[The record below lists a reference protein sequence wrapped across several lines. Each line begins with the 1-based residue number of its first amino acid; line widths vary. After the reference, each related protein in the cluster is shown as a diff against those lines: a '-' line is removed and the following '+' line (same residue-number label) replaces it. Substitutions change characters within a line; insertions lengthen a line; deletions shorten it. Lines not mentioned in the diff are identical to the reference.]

1 MGKGKAMK
9 KRIITTT
16 LLLMLASV
24 SVKTTNAQVF
34 ILSDE
39 EYHSSLRGNVDPGI
53 LPIVPTMDVTLD
65 QYAPL
70 GGEMLLLGLLGG
82 AYLLDKRRKREE

>member
-1 MGKGKAMK
+1 MK
-9 KRIITTT
+9 KRIITST
-16 LLLMLASV
+16 LFLMLAAAF
-24 SVKTTNAQVF
+24 VKPTQAQIF
-34 ILSDE
+34 ILTDE
-39 EYHSSLRGNVDPGI
+39 EYHASLRGNVDPGI

-82 AYLLDKRRKREE
+82 AYLLGKRRKREE